1 MEGITEN
8 RGFDPKTHAGAVR
21 IDDLMAGLNFVQTV
35 SKVPAPCSS
44 GGTKGQSMRAV
55 TLGCENMAQVL
66 VAAQG
71 AGLNI
76 SDLLVMTVLMGSAN
90 DDAGESTVRISNPV
104 VMKASGLSE
113 SAIKR
118 AVAKLTKKGFLVR
131 RQERKAQ
138 GCAATT
144 LISEKAY
151 GLMGK
156 AGGASVCGMSTQ
168 TQGLL
173 VAESNEV
180 IGLVK
185 KAWDEGTSLD
195 DNIDVVWRG
204 PARDLALLKSELLAR
219 ADLAR
224 EALMT
229 AAELVQKRQIEESDG
244 IYTITAS
251 DGEVRVDRSVVLA
264 VAEFSAADVKFGVE
278 TLNILA
284 QHKPGMVTCE
294 RAPDL
299 LAEVLY
305 SRTFGFVVSRD
316 YASAQSYLVNTMRK
330 GWSRP
335 KSIRDYWYKATSKA
349 CSRRLSTASSIS
361 VH

>member
-21 IDDLMAGLNFVQTV
+21 IDDLMAGLSFVQTA
-35 SKVPAPCSS
+35 SKAPVPCPVGRNE
-44 GGTKGQSMRAV
+44 GGSAGEAKVGLEDLT
-55 TLGCENMAQVL
+55 TVL
-66 VAAQG
+66 RAAQES
-71 AGLNI
+71 GLNL
-76 SDLLVMTVLMGSAN
+76 SDLLVLSVLVGSVG
-90 DDAGESTVRISNPV
+90 DDAGESSVRQSNPAIG
-104 VMKASGLSE
+104 KASGLSE

-118 AVAKLTKKGFLVR
+118 AVAKLTDQGFLVR
-131 RQERKAQ
+131 RQARKEK

-144 LISEKAY
+144 LVSDKAY
-151 GLMGK
+151 GLFGK
-156 AGGASVCGMSTQ
+156 TGGASISGMNSEI
-168 TQGLL
+168 QGLL

-180 IGLVK
+180 IALAK
-185 KAWDEGTSLD
+185 SAWDAQISLA

-204 PARDLALLKSELLAR
+204 SARDLALLKSSLMAR
-219 ADLAR
+219 ADVAR
-224 EALMT
+224 ESLMN
-229 AAELVQKRQIEESDG
+229 AAELVQKRQAEESEG

-251 DGEVRVDRSVVLA
+251 NGDVRVDRSVVLA
-264 VAEFSAADVKFGVE
+264 VAEFSAADVKFGVD
-278 TLNILA
+278 TLNLLA
-284 QHKPGMVTCE
+284 QYKPGMVTCE

-349 CSRRLSTASSIS
+349 CSTRLSTAGSIS
-361 VH
+361 AH